1 MDIGEQPKPVLVVVH
16 LFVVSAVFHPV
27 VISEKHLALLVGFFV
42 VRGPPRPAGV
52 VVVVEVVLQLAG
64 LAELGDALVGV
75 EDAGE
80 ESEPSQPA
88 VAVVKAESRLELLR
102 FPFEVIA

>member
-1 MDIGEQPKPVLVVVH
+1 M
-16 LFVVSAVFHPV
+16 
-27 VISEKHLALLVGFFV
+27 
-42 VRGPPRPAGV
+42 R
-52 VVVVEVVLQLAG
+52 QLAG